1 MKADNHR
8 KRAGVPVREIE
19 ECFKTMCEAGP
30 CGMGLM
36 GPDYRFMKA
45 NPALCRMLGLP
56 ERKLAATSLPDVT
69 HPEDVDGNLERMSDL
84 FKGKIP
90 HFTAEVRLITKNRHV
105 LWVTL
110 SVSVVRDKRG
120 KPRYG
125 LALIEDMAE
134 RSRADEMTRALFQA
148 GLHIQEP
155 LELQERLDRLL
166 QTARTVL
173 QLDRVNILL
182 ADQTGRWLQT
192 VASTGTTEPPEAI
205 RVPIGPGGGGLA
217 LAYQT
222 RKPVMWD
229 GRTGM
234 PHVMRLKPPYDRI
247 AALRSR
253 IFANLPLV
261 VQGRAIGVLGADRK
275 HSRRPLEPATLDLLH
290 LFAAQAA
297 LAIEHA
303 RLYEAQRVA
312 AIHLEDTVEART
324 RELKEANAKLQEV
337 LRRTEEGSQ
346 TKSRFLAT
354 MSHELRTPLNAIIG
368 FSELLQDQQFG
379 ALNEKQQRY
388 VGHVLAGGQHL
399 LSLINSILDL
409 AKVEAG
415 NLELVPEPFPL
426 PETIRATLDTFRPQ
440 AEAKSLQVNLALEAC
455 PAVLVAD
462 PVRFRQILFN
472 LVSNALKF
480 TPAGGAIT
488 VSAGVP
494 SPTSDVQRRREGS
507 DKGLAGSQTWDIGH
521 RTSDSEQMVEITVRD
536 TGCGISDHDLPRL
549 FQPFTQLDA
558 SLSRRHQGTGLGL
571 VLTKKLVELHGG
583 AIRVESLGDGQGC
596 TFTVT
601 LPLQS
606 LAPSPRKPA
615 PRGRSAKAFT
625 G

>member
-1 MKADNHR
+1 MTTYNHR
-8 KRAGVPVREIE
+8 KRADVTLREIE
-19 ECFKTMCEAGP
+19 KPFMAMFEAGP
-30 CGMGLM
+30 CGTGLVDL
-36 GPDYRFMKA
+36 DYRFAQA
-45 NPALCRMLGLP
+45 NPTLCRMLGFT
-56 ERKLAATSLPDVT
+56 ERKLTAMSFPDVT
-69 HPEDVDGNLERMSDL
+69 HPEDIDRNLERIGDV
-84 FKGKIP
+84 FRGKIP
-90 HFTAEVRLITKNRHV
+90 HFKAEMRLIDKNKHV
-105 LWVTL
+105 LWVALT
-110 SVSVVRDKRG
+110 VSVVRDKRG

-125 LALIEDMAE
+125 LAIIEDMTE
-134 RSRADEMTRALFQA
+134 RTRAEEMVRALYLA
-148 GLHIQEP
+148 GLQVQEP

-182 ADQTGRWLQT
+182 ADPEGRWLQT
-192 VASTGTTEPPEAI
+192 VASTGTTEPLEAI
-205 RVPIGPGGGGLA
+205 RVPIGPPGGGLA
-217 LAYQT
+217 LAYRA
-222 RKPVMWD
+222 RKPVIWD
-229 GRTGM
+229 GRAGM
-234 PHVMRLKPPYDRI
+234 PKAMRLKPPFDRI

-303 RLYEAQRVA
+303 RLYEQQRVA
-312 AIHLEDTVEART
+312 SLHLEDMVEART
-324 RELKEANAKLQEV
+324 RELKETNARLQEV

-409 AKVEAG
+409 AKLEAG
-415 NLELVPEPFPL
+415 KLELVPEPFPL
-426 PETIRATLDTFRPQ
+426 PETIRAALDSLRPQ
-440 AEAKSLQVNLALEAC
+440 AEAKSLQVKLALEVC
-455 PAVLVAD
+455 PAILVAD
-462 PVRFRQILFN
+462 PVRFRQILYN

-480 TPAGGAIT
+480 TPAGGTIR
-488 VSAGVP
+488 VSARVP
-494 SPTSDVQRRREGS
+494 RPQSEVQGQQERPGQRVIGT
-507 DKGLAGSQTWDIGH
+507 QTLDAGH
-521 RTSDSEQMVEITVRD
+521 RASGSEQMVEIAVQD

-583 AIRVESLGDGQGC
+583 AIRVESRGEGRGC

-606 LAPSPRKPA
+606 SPPVPA
-615 PRGRSAKAFT
+615 
-625 G
+625 